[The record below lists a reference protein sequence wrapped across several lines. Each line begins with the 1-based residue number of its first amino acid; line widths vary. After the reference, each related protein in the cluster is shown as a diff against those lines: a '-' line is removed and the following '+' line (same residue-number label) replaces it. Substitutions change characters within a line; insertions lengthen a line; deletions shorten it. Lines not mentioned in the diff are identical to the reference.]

1 MKHLFNYKQHYVM
14 NFDHVR
20 KVWRYQRGNQKPKIE
35 DRHTI
40 QSPNEKK
47 KTKGKENNNLKV

>member
-1 MKHLFNYKQHYVM
+1 M

-40 QSPNEKK
+40 QSPNERK